1 MALLVKIK
9 NSLLGSAVLRTSVC
23 NSADVLDI
31 CINNKIHY
39 SKIKFD
45 GDNIELSMSLLC
57 AKKLAGELDKKEYV
71 YSIKSG
77 GLPILIGKYKRRWGL
92 MAGVLII
99 FCIIYLSGSYV
110 WDIRVSGNTSL
121 TEAEVRA
128 ELDLA
133 GFSVGSKI
141 GEKDVDEIANS
152 VLLTSEKIAW
162 MSINYTGNVA
172 YVQIREKELPQT
184 IEGANAPA
192 NIIASRDGVIEYLEV
207 MRGSAVVKER
217 QSVREGDLLISGISE
232 NKFGEYRTERAIGKV
247 YAVTNHHFS
256 VKIPLNYDKKEL
268 SEAVCT
274 KKTLKFFSFYI
285 NIFRKGG
292 NLGASCVKIEK
303 EDSLSLFGLPSLPV
317 SIISEETREYQ
328 TTVAKLDEKEA
339 SEIAF
344 FELENLILTKLQDA
358 DLLKKTIK
366 TEITDNEFLLEC
378 DIICSENIAKSVPIS
393 EE

>member
-1 MALLVKIK
+1 MSLLVKIK
-9 NSLLGSAVLRTSVC
+9 NALLGSAELSTPTC

-31 CINNKIHY
+31 CIKNKIHY

-45 GDNIELSMSLLC
+45 GDHIRLSISLLC
-57 AKKLAGELDKKEYV
+57 AKKLACELDKRGYAYNVKY
-71 YSIKSG
+71 G
-77 GLPILIGKYKRRWGL
+77 GLPILLGKYKKRWGL
-92 MAGVLII
+92 MAGAVII

-110 WDIRVSGNTSL
+110 WDIRVSGNSSL

-128 ELDLA
+128 ELALK
-133 GFSVGSKI
+133 GFSIGSKM
-141 GEKDVDEIANS
+141 GARDVDEIANS

-172 YVQIREKELPQT
+172 YVQIREKEFPQT
-184 IEGANAPA
+184 VDGANTPA
-192 NIIASRDGVIEYLEV
+192 NIVASRDGVIEYLEV

-232 NKFGEYRTERAIGKV
+232 NKFGEYRTERALGKV

-268 SEAVCT
+268 SGSVCT
-274 KKTLKFFSFYI
+274 QKTLKFFSFYI

-292 NLGASCVKIEK
+292 NLGSSCVKIER

-317 SIISEETREYQ
+317 SIISEMTSEYQ
-328 TTVAKLDEKEA
+328 TVSAKLDEREA

-344 FELENLILTKLQDA
+344 FELENMILAKLQDA

-378 DIICSENIAKSVPIS
+378 DIICSQNIAKSVPIS